1 MVGPHWSSGG
11 TSTVTS
17 QAIVP
22 RFTGQKGAEGAMA
35 LMVDSYER
43 ALQMEK
49 YGSKV
54 SRPGN

>member
-1 MVGPHWSSGG
+1 M
-11 TSTVTS
+11 TS